1 MLFNHFR
8 SVASCLSLPHG
19 SHFGANRRGGGGG
32 GETSYKTTTTTTTT
46 ANIRETPFECILPVR
61 VKGAKANR

>member
-19 SHFGANRRGGGGG
+19 SHFGASRRGGGG
-32 GETSYKTTTTTTTT
+32 EPSYKTTTTTTT